1 MHDLKYNLHFCVLK
15 INLLKVHG
23 HDFYGLTPISGTL
36 PWSFASCSEEKV
48 IRVFEAPLTF
58 HQYLHENGL
67 STDPLSID
75 RSVPYGATIKALALT
90 NTAVYK
96 EQDSEAAE
104 VEEEYTSG
112 PDFAPRADPH
122 VAKGKSTKQ
131 DCFHFLLIPGAPL
144 EEHLSQ
150 NTLWPETQKL
160 YGHGDV
166 VFCVDCSSCGQYLA
180 SACKAQRQDVA
191 KIFIWDTG
199 SWTVKQQLNGH
210 TLTVTR
216 LQFSPS
222 GRHGLILRALR
233 MMLF

>member
-1 MHDLKYNLHFCVLK
+1 MRLHDHKYNLHFCVLR
-15 INLLKVHG
+15 IILLKVHG
-23 HDFYGLTPISGTL
+23 HDFYGLTPIPGTL

-67 STDPLSID
+67 SADPLSID
-75 RSVPYGATIKALALT
+75 KSVPYGATIKALALT
-90 NTAVYK
+90 NTAVYE
-96 EQDSEAAE
+96 EQDSEATEAKG
-104 VEEEYTSG
+104 EYTTG
-112 PDFAPRADPH
+112 PDFAPSADPH
-122 VAKGKSTKQ
+122 VAIGKSPKL
-131 DCFHFLLIPGAPL
+131 DSFHSVLTPGAPL

-166 VFCVDCSSCGQYLA
+166 VFCLDCSPCGRYLA

-191 KIFIWDTG
+191 MIFIWDSE
-199 SWTVKQQLNGH
+199 SWTVKQQLTGH

-222 GRHGLILRALR
+222 GRHE
-233 MMLF
+233 LFS